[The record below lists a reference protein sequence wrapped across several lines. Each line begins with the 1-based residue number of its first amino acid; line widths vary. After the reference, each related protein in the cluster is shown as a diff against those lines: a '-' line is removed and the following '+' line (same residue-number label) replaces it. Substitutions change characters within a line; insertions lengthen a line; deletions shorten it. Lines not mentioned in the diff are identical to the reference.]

1 MVNGKG
7 AVTVDDWVRRNPPDR
22 PLGYTPDRLR
32 IRLAEEWPAFAAFM
46 AGRAFLSEELA
57 AGEFLPVIH
66 IDDVVRFLV
75 TTSGSEALAEAAV
88 TVASPAPEGPATSI
102 RSAEDELDAV
112 TVTRARLRILHLQ
125 IAAIVSAGGAAA
137 ALLAREA
144 VRALSR

>member
-75 TTSGSEALAEAAV
+75 TTSGSEALAEA
-88 TVASPAPEGPATSI
+88 P
-102 RSAEDELDAV
+102 L
-112 TVTRARLRILHLQ
+112 RLRAQRLKGPQ
-125 IAAIVSAGGAAA
+125 PQSE
-137 ALLAREA
+137 ALKTNSMR
-144 VRALSR
+144 